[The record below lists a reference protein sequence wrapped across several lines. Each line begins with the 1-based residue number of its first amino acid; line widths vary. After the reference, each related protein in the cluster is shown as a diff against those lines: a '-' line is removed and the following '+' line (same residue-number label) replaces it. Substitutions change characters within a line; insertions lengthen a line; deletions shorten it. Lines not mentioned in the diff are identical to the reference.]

1 MSPFKISWQQTILFI
16 SNSIQIMLKKKRS
29 SHSWCKIA
37 ILVLKEKKKK
47 EKEKLFLRLVRI
59 KYFRKK
65 KNGSIVP
72 LKSCHRGNP

>member
-1 MSPFKISWQQTILFI
+1 
-16 SNSIQIMLKKKRS
+16 MLKKKRS

-37 ILVLKEKKKK
+37 ISYRKKKK
-47 EKEKLFLRLVRI
+47 EKEKLFLRLARI

-65 KNGSIVP
+65 KNKGSIVP